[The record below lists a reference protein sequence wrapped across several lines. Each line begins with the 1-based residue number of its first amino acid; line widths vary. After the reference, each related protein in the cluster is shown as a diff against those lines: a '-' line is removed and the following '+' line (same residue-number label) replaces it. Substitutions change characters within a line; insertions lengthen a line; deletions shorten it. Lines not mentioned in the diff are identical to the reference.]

1 MFNVVD
7 QAIVFLLFET
17 VGDSA
22 RGAIRVIDE
31 ESVTELI
38 YK

>member
-1 MFNVVD
+1 MFNNAD
-7 QAIVFLLFET
+7 QAIIFLLCEMIN
-17 VGDSA
+17 DSA

-31 ESVTELI
+31 ESVTRLI